1 MGFFLVVS
9 FLRILFGWNLS
20 WLLIGFYIVVFAL
33 AAFVPDAF
41 LAVAF
46 DSGGVTTG
54 PITVPFIM
62 ALGLGLTAVRGDKNA
77 ESDSFGLVALCSI
90 GPILSVLI
98 LGMIYNPEGAGYT
111 PLSIPD
117 IASTR
122 ELWLEFGHA
131 LPDYAKEVLLALAP
145 ILAFFVVFQV
155 FFLKLRRKALVKIL
169 VGMLYTLVGLTLFL
183 TGVNVGFMPAG
194 NYIGKQLAEL
204 PYNWVLVPLGM
215 LIGYYIVKAEPAVLV
230 LNKQVEEITGGAISQ
245 KVMMAGPFHRHV
257 GIFGAFDGTRADG
270 RFSAVVP
277 GAGLCACARPQLSCA
292 QDLYSHCLRFRRRG
306 LRPHDGHVSAALCHG
321 RVRGRGGQY
330 SDRRL
335 RHRGHGRHDAAHHHP
350 DHRPCVPVQNAPC
363 AGSGRSARGAGRG
376 DHRIRRIGRGGRNMT
391 DFISPVR
398 CMVTIVDR
406 GKGDRVVDLCRA
418 RHVAVQLVMLGHGT
432 ASAEVMDYLGL
443 DEPEKD
449 IVLSLVPGA
458 LVAPL
463 LADLTLALG
472 FSRPGKGIAF
482 TVPLSGISAAAN
494 RQTDGGRVRAEIN
507 VEREVPPMT
516 ENNQFE
522 LIISVVEHGMADDVM
537 AAAKTAGARGGTV
550 ARARGLS
557 SEEAEKFLHITIQPE
572 KDVVL
577 ILTAAAQKQSIMKAI
592 CNEAFARTGERGIAF
607 SVPVSDVTG
616 LDLVR
621 LAGQAE

>member
-1 MGFFLVVS
+1 MERWRDMNKKLKLKIHESLSAVIPITLIVLALGMTVVPMELSTLMLFLAGAALLILGMGFFTLGADMAMMPIGEQVGTQLTRSKRLWLIVAACFVIGVIITVAEPDLQVLARQTPAVPDRVLIFTVAAGVGFFLVVS

-54 PITVPFIM
+54 PMTVFIM
-62 ALGLGLTAVRGDKNA
+62 GLGLGLTAVRGDKNA

-215 LIGYYIVKAEPAVLV
+215 LIG
-230 LNKQVEEITGGAISQ
+230 
-245 KVMMAGPFHRHV
+245 
-257 GIFGAFDGTRADG
+257 
-270 RFSAVVP
+270 
-277 GAGLCACARPQLSCA
+277 GLCAAVFGVIIGVPALRIMSLVYLFAGVDIVCITVFQALGNGAYGLTVSLLRQLCVLLPVAYLFAKIGGLTWIWWSLPLAECVA
-292 QDLYSHCLRFRRRG
+292 LIICLLF
-306 LRPHDGHVSAALCHG
+306 
-321 RVRGRGGQY
+321 
-330 SDRRL
+330 RL
-335 RHRGHGRHDAAHHHP
+335 RIYRK
-350 DHRPCVPVQNAPC
+350 V
-363 AGSGRSARGAGRG
+363 
-376 DHRIRRIGRGGRNMT
+376 I
-391 DFISPVR
+391 
-398 CMVTIVDR
+398 
-406 GKGDRVVDLCRA
+406 
-418 RHVAVQLVMLGHGT
+418 RHVP
-432 ASAEVMDYLGL
+432 DN
-443 DEPEKD
+443 P
-449 IVLSLVPGA
+449 
-458 LVAPL
+458 
-463 LADLTLALG
+463 
-472 FSRPGKGIAF
+472 
-482 TVPLSGISAAAN
+482 
-494 RQTDGGRVRAEIN
+494 
-507 VEREVPPMT
+507 
-516 ENNQFE
+516 
-522 LIISVVEHGMADDVM
+522 
-537 AAAKTAGARGGTV
+537 
-550 ARARGLS
+550 
-557 SEEAEKFLHITIQPE
+557 
-572 KDVVL
+572 
-577 ILTAAAQKQSIMKAI
+577 
-592 CNEAFARTGERGIAF
+592 
-607 SVPVSDVTG
+607 
-616 LDLVR
+616 
-621 LAGQAE
+621 